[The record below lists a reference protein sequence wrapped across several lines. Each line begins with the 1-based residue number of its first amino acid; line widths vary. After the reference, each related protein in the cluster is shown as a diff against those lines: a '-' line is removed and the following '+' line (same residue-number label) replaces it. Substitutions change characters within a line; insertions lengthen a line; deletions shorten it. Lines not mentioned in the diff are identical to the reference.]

1 MKAYAMIT
9 ELSNRARFVKFGV
22 SENVALRI
30 TGVQCGCPLRIET
43 VLVMDCGN
51 SYHARVVEAALHL
64 EHTEQHSS
72 GEWFRFPRGSSA
84 AADARQALTL
94 IGERVFARAVVT
106 EVPVKRS
113 TKPRN
118 YRGKSTVTIKG
129 YEPVVG
135 DREIAAVKVI
145 TRRKSLSQN
154 A

>member
-22 SENVALRI
+22 SENIDLRI
-30 TGVQCGCPLRIET
+30 TNVQCGCPLRIET

-64 EHTEQHSS
+64 EHNDQHSS

-84 AADARQALTL
+84 ASEAREALRL
-94 IGERVFARAVVT
+94 IGERIFARAVVT
-106 EVPVKRS
+106 DHAVR
-113 TKPRN
+113 KPSRPRH
-118 YRGKSTVTIKG
+118 YKGKATITVKG

-145 TRRKSLSQN
+145 TRRKALNQK